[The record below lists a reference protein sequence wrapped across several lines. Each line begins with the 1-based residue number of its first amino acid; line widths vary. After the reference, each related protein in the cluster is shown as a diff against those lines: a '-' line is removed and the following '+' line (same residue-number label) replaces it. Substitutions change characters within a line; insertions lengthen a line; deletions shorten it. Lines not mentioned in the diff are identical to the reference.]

1 MCLYNYGTK
10 PIRMRM
16 SGFVHNGRSSI
27 YLFFLNIFIYL
38 LFFWS
43 DRDIS
48 CALLRFLLS
57 DRLTLLS
64 TFLLLAFIK
73 NAMHFIFNCLACIS
87 NEQHHIGFYIISFFI
102 LPYRFPLSSGRCPPR
117 RAASPI
123 APSASKMT
131 FSYSN
136 NLSIANA
143 IRSSLKGKYSH
154 TIFLFLRNQ
163 GSLLNGKNL
172 LSNRSQ
178 SDCHSR

>member
-1 MCLYNYGTK
+1 MA
-10 PIRMRM
+10 
-16 SGFVHNGRSSI
+16 VHLSI
-27 YLFFLNIFIYL
+27 YFLKYFIYL

-73 NAMHFIFNCLACIS
+73 NAMHFISNCLACIS
-87 NEQHHIGFYIISFFI
+87 NEKHHIGFHIISFFI

-136 NLSIANA
+136 NLSTAKA